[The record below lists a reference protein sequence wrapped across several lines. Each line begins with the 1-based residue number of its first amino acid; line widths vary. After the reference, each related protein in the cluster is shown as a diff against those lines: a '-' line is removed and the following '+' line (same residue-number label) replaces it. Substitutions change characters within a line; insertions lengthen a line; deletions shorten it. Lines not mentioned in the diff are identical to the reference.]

1 MNTHRLGRALLAG
14 LTGLLLAGSAQ
25 AAEVGKPAPDFTLA
39 QKDGNSLSL
48 TQLRGRVVYLDFWAS
63 WCAPC
68 RQSFPFMNEMH
79 AKYGKKGLRVVAINV
94 DEQRSDAEQFLKQT
108 PAQFTVLFDPAG
120 KAPEQYKPDGMP
132 TSYLIDEHGKVLMV
146 HPSFK
151 EADRAELERR
161 IGEALAQG
169 NPAP

>member
-1 MNTHRLGRALLAG
+1 MNTAPLARALRAG
-14 LTGLLLAGSAQ
+14 LVGLLLSSAAQ
-25 AAEVGKPAPDFTLA
+25 AAEVGKPAPDFTLP
-39 QKDGNSLSL
+39 QKDGSTLSL

-68 RQSFPFMNEMH
+68 RQSFAFMNEMH

-94 DEQRSDAEQFLKQT
+94 DEQRADAERFLQQS

-120 KAPEQYKPDGMP
+120 KAPEQYVPEGMP
-132 TSYLIDEHGKVLMV
+132 TSYLIDEHGKLLMV

-161 IGEALAQG
+161 INEALAQG